1 MEAHCTIVLG
11 LSSSEGNSKKTACKG
26 ALPSGARG
34 ETFATVSSNQKEDGE
49 VPQGR
54 ELGGVVRKLSI
65 SKCEV
70 LASSLVSSVN
80 HALGKLLDIWHQIG
94 IKEEMQLERMQAV
107 KQHIEDLLN
116 EMITEECQLKERIE
130 SSIERRK
137 KELTS
142 LRNELSLDPYLAE
155 EGISILQMEKDL
167 RLALDA
173 TLKEKN
179 ERLEELKQLQQQD
192 EKLCAELF
200 ATPYYIPTGSIP
212 SRSQLEELKEHVR
225 MRSDEKKQC
234 LEVFLRLRNEIR
246 QYNEE
251 IGHTP
256 DSTLEKEALSDD
268 EEPFCLAS
276 KNIEALQMLV
286 NKLQLKKE
294 SVISTREALKEKVR
308 LLWNRLHW
316 PVEKQEQCKMNIKG
330 SITQEV
336 TMWEEELLRLEEL
349 KKESLKG
356 VIGKVRQELDLYWE
370 KCLYSTEQRSAFHPY
385 YDDNFTEDLL
395 NQHDEEVMKMK
406 LLYEKN
412 KALYDGIA
420 KWEATWKQFM
430 ELELGEELKRGI
442 ESWEKEQGCNFLI
455 EGQRF
460 LDYMANQWEQHK
472 LKKEQERLTKK
483 EDSAVLK
490 TPMKRHAGST
500 TQTPLKT
507 RKLHGVTNLTVLR
520 AASCISLTSTGTCPA
535 AVARTPI
542 PVCKTPS
549 KSTPPDSLQQA
560 RLQEG
565 KENQQT
571 SKSNNQF
578 SYLDFTKDLSKKT
591 SNTSEIF
598 NSTVNENRY

>member
-1 MEAHCTIVLG
+1 MPRT
-11 LSSSEGNSKKTACKG
+11 
-26 ALPSGARG
+26 P
-34 ETFATVSSNQKEDGE
+34 
-49 VPQGR
+49 
-54 ELGGVVRKLSI
+54 RKS
-65 SKCEV
+65 EV

-155 EGISILQMEKDL
+155 EDISILQMEKDL

-200 ATPYYIPTGSIP
+200 TTPYYIPTGSIP
-212 SRSQLEELKEHVR
+212 SRLQLEELKEHVR
-225 MRSDEKKQC
+225 MRSDEKKRR
-234 LEVFLRLRNEIR
+234 LEVFLKLRNEIR

-268 EEPFCLAS
+268 EEPFCLTN
-276 KNIEALQMLV
+276 KNIEALQTLV
-286 NKLQLKKE
+286 YKLQLKKE

-308 LLWNRLHW
+308 LLWNRLRW
-316 PVEKQEQCKMNIKG
+316 PLEKQEQCKMNIKG

-349 KKESLKG
+349 KKENLKG

-370 KCLYSTEQRSAFHPY
+370 KCLYSTEQKSAFHPY

-406 LLYEKN
+406 LFYEKN

-430 ELELGEELKRGI
+430 ELEKKSTNPNRLVNRGGTLLKEERERSKIHKLLTKLGEDLKRSI

-455 EGQRF
+455 KGQRF

-507 RKLHGVTNLTVLR
+507 RKLHGVTNFTVLR
-520 AASCISLTSTGTCPA
+520 AASCISLTSTGTA

-549 KSTPPDSLQQA
+549 KSTPPESLQPA
-560 RLQEG
+560 RLQED

-571 SKSNNQF
+571 SKSINQF
-578 SYLDFTKDLSKKT
+578 SYLDFTEYMVLVTISQMVLLHPQLQSWTKVQVRKTQGKDQKRTL
-591 SNTSEIF
+591 
-598 NSTVNENRY
+598 

>member
-1 MEAHCTIVLG
+1 
-11 LSSSEGNSKKTACKG
+11 
-26 ALPSGARG
+26 
-34 ETFATVSSNQKEDGE
+34 
-49 VPQGR
+49 
-54 ELGGVVRKLSI
+54 
-65 SKCEV
+65 
-70 LASSLVSSVN
+70 
-80 HALGKLLDIWHQIG
+80 
-94 IKEEMQLERMQAV
+94 
-107 KQHIEDLLN
+107 
-116 EMITEECQLKERIE
+116 MITEECQLKERIE

-234 LEVFLRLRNEIR
+234 LEVFLKLRNEIR

-276 KNIEALQMLV
+276 KNIEALQTLV

-430 ELELGEELKRGI
+430 ELEKKSTNPNRLVNRGGTLLKEERERSKIHKLLTKLGEELKRSI
-442 ESWEKEQGCNFLI
+442 ESWEKKQGCNFLI

-591 SNTSEIF
+591 SNTSGIF

>member
-1 MEAHCTIVLG
+1 MQRT
-11 LSSSEGNSKKTACKG
+11 
-26 ALPSGARG
+26 P
-34 ETFATVSSNQKEDGE
+34 
-49 VPQGR
+49 
-54 ELGGVVRKLSI
+54 RKS
-65 SKCEV
+65 EV

-137 KELTS
+137 KELMS

-225 MRSDEKKQC
+225 MRSDEK
-234 LEVFLRLRNEIR
+234 
-246 QYNEE
+246 
-251 IGHTP
+251 
-256 DSTLEKEALSDD
+256 
-268 EEPFCLAS
+268 
-276 KNIEALQMLV
+276 
-286 NKLQLKKE
+286 LQLKKE
-294 SVISTREALKEKVR
+294 SVISTREALKEKVQ

-356 VIGKVRQELDLYWE
+356 VIEKVRQELDLYWE

-406 LLYEKN
+406 LRYEKN

-430 ELELGEELKRGI
+430 ELEKKSTNPNRLVNRGGTLLKEERERSKIHKLLTKLGEELKRSI

>member
-1 MEAHCTIVLG
+1 MPRT
-11 LSSSEGNSKKTACKG
+11 
-26 ALPSGARG
+26 P
-34 ETFATVSSNQKEDGE
+34 
-49 VPQGR
+49 
-54 ELGGVVRKLSI
+54 RKS
-65 SKCEV
+65 EV

-142 LRNELSLDPYLAE
+142 LRNELSMDPYLAE

-234 LEVFLRLRNEIR
+234 LEVFLKLRNEIR

-276 KNIEALQMLV
+276 KNIEALQKLV

-349 KKESLKG
+349 KKENLKG

-420 KWEATWKQFM
+420 KWKATWKQFM
-430 ELELGEELKRGI
+430 ELELGEELKRSI

-455 EGQRF
+455 KGQRF

-520 AASCISLTSTGTCPA
+520 AASCISLTSTCPA

-549 KSTPPDSLQQA
+549 KSTPPDSLQQV

-571 SKSNNQF
+571 SKLNNQF

-591 SNTSEIF
+591 SNTSGIF

>member
-1 MEAHCTIVLG
+1 
-11 LSSSEGNSKKTACKG
+11 
-26 ALPSGARG
+26 
-34 ETFATVSSNQKEDGE
+34 
-49 VPQGR
+49 
-54 ELGGVVRKLSI
+54 
-65 SKCEV
+65 
-70 LASSLVSSVN
+70 
-80 HALGKLLDIWHQIG
+80 KLLDIWHQIG

-107 KQHIEDLLN
+107 KQHIE
-116 EMITEECQLKERIE
+116 
-130 SSIERRK
+130 
-137 KELTS
+137 
-142 LRNELSLDPYLAE
+142 AE

-200 ATPYYIPTGSIP
+200 VTPYYIPTGSIP
-212 SRSQLEELKEHVR
+212 SRLQLEELKEHVR
-225 MRSDEKKQC
+225 MRSDEKKQR
-234 LEVFLRLRNEIR
+234 LEVFLKLRNEIR

-268 EEPFCLAS
+268 EEPFCLTN
-276 KNIEALQMLV
+276 KNIEALQTLV

-308 LLWNRLHW
+308 LLWNRLRW

-330 SITQEV
+330 SITQE
-336 TMWEEELLRLEEL
+336 LLRLEEL
-349 KKESLKG
+349 KKENLKG
-356 VIGKVRQELDLYWE
+356 VIGKVRQELDLYWG
-370 KCLYSTEQRSAFHPY
+370 KCLYSTEQKSAFHPY

-430 ELELGEELKRGI
+430 ELEKKSTNPNRLVNRGGTLLKEERERSKIHKLLTKLGEDLKRSI

-455 EGQRF
+455 KGQRF

-472 LKKEQERLTKK
+472 LKKEQERVSLFF
-483 EDSAVLK
+483 LK
-490 TPMKRHAGST
+490 SRQGIGQPASGPTWPPSYGFPDYGGTGK
-500 TQTPLKT
+500 
-507 RKLHGVTNLTVLR
+507 
-520 AASCISLTSTGTCPA
+520 AAPSS
-535 AVARTPI
+535 RN
-542 PVCKTPS
+542 VCDP
-549 KSTPPDSLQQA
+549 
-560 RLQEG
+560 
-565 KENQQT
+565 
-571 SKSNNQF
+571 
-578 SYLDFTKDLSKKT
+578 
-591 SNTSEIF
+591 
-598 NSTVNENRY
+598 NSRFLWL

>member
-1 MEAHCTIVLG
+1 MPRT
-11 LSSSEGNSKKTACKG
+11 
-26 ALPSGARG
+26 P
-34 ETFATVSSNQKEDGE
+34 
-49 VPQGR
+49 
-54 ELGGVVRKLSI
+54 RKS
-65 SKCEV
+65 EV